1 VIGRRGPVPRE
12 LAPATS
18 PGLATLRTLL
28 GLRSQH
34 SEALVQKTIP
44 LENRQTE
51 DQAAAFAMEY
61 ANKLEFP
68 CKGDKYQALMASI
81 KRFLSQ
87 TQGKI

>member
-1 VIGRRGPVPRE
+1 M
-12 LAPATS
+12 T
-18 PGLATLRTLL
+18 
-28 GLRSQH
+28 Q
-34 SEALVQKTIP
+34 SEAEKHVVREWQKLP

-61 ANKLEFP
+61 AYRLEFP

-81 KRFLSQ
+81 KRFLLQ